1 MCYLSPEYNKT
12 KRYFTVYRPLA
23 RKRKMELAVLD
34 ISFKPV
40 LVGGV
45 RSVFLFILLRVSF
58 AFAQHTT
65 LAKRLRV

>member
-1 MCYLSPEYNKT
+1 
-12 KRYFTVYRPLA
+12 
-23 RKRKMELAVLD
+23 MELAVLD

-65 LAKRLRV
+65 LTKRLRV